1 MRGKQPAF
9 NPPCAVCE
17 QQPSKGFHF
26 GVQTCRACSS
36 YFRRAI
42 AENRR
47 YICYRNRQCDITNSR
62 NFCRGCRLTKCLAVG
77 MKYEEQ
83 DARPARPKPAA
94 GKPEIK
100 TEPSADFSPPF
111 PLKRSDSLPSI
122 ERTNG
127 QQSREH
133 AEASNDWTK
142 GFAPLHSSASN
153 VELRQPSEQ
162 TALDSSS
169 ASSSSSSSLEFDASA
184 PSTSLASSPF
194 ASAAALE
201 NFPTLER
208 VTRGYRRF
216 LNAQKCMYE
225 IEFPQEAAAGRRC
238 VQVNKNQWL
247 KMEKATYPFIYAMF
261 HQYYEPI
268 HEIDREDRI
277 RLIENHWQTIGVLH
291 RAFLTSHFF
300 PAHDE
305 RRIVLHWGMFMD
317 VDMMHEYLEGVAPP
331 EELDAYINNAT
342 CMPIFD
348 AGLKFCREV
357 KRLQIRDVDTAA
369 LICLALSFD
378 AEQMGIGTE
387 RIAEHKERVM
397 AEWIGNL
404 NAVHGETEAGIR
416 LAKMLCFRL
425 DMDKMAEIM
434 KNATYITD
442 VLWPPDMNHLLREMS
457 AERREY
463 LELLRR
469 AAAQTDATAAYKAC
483 GKF

>member
-1 MRGKQPAF
+1 
-9 NPPCAVCE
+9 
-17 QQPSKGFHF
+17 
-26 GVQTCRACSS
+26 
-36 YFRRAI
+36 
-42 AENRR
+42 
-47 YICYRNRQCDITNSR
+47 
-62 NFCRGCRLTKCLAVG
+62 

-83 DARPARPKPAA
+83 DARPARPKPTAVKA
-94 GKPEIK
+94 EIK

-122 ERTNG
+122 QRSYGWQSTERI
-127 QQSREH
+127 
-133 AEASNDWTK
+133 EAKNEWNAG
-142 GFAPLHSSASN
+142 GFAPLHSAASN
-153 VELRQPSEQ
+153 VELRQPIEQ
-162 TALDSSS
+162 TALDSLS
-169 ASSSSSSSLEFDASA
+169 ASSSSSLSLEFDDSA
-184 PSTSLASSPF
+184 PSTSIASSPF

-208 VTRGYRRF
+208 ITRGYRRF
-216 LNAQKCMYE
+216 LNAQKCMFE
-225 IEFPQEAAAGRRC
+225 IEFPQQAAAGRRC

-268 HEIDREDRI
+268 QEIDREDRI

-357 KRLQIRDVDTAA
+357 KRLQIRTSTPPPSSVWR
-369 LICLALSFD
+369 SRSMVP
-378 AEQMGIGTE
+378 EQMGIGTE

-404 NAVHGETEAGIR
+404 NAVHGEAEAGVR

-425 DMDKMAEIM
+425 ELDKMAEIL